1 MGSNS
6 HRSFGIL
13 DFAWRWAL
21 ALLLVFATFN
31 PTGYSYY
38 HWVAGALSAEGTGL
52 EALHYFLGVLL
63 IAGWAGFLVATQRSL
78 DTLGIV
84 ILVALVGTG
93 IWLLVDFGI
102 IHADS
107 TRAITWLSLVAVATI
122 LAVGMSWSHIWRR
135 LSGQIDVD
143 DTDD

>member
-1 MGSNS
+1 MGNRSN
-6 HRSFGIL
+6 RSFGIL
-13 DFAWRWAL
+13 DFAWRWAV

-38 HWVAGALSAEGTGL
+38 HWVAEALSAEGTGL
-52 EALHYFLGVLL
+52 AALHYFLGVVL
-63 IAGWAGFLVATQRSL
+63 IAGWAIFIVATQRSM

-84 ILVALVGTG
+84 ILVALIGTG

-107 TRAITWLSLVAVATI
+107 TRAITWLSLIALATI

>member
-1 MGSNS
+1 MGNKP

-21 ALLLVFATFN
+21 ALVLVFATFN

-52 EALHYFLGVLL
+52 EALHYFLGVVL
-63 IAGWAGFLVATQRSL
+63 IAGWATFIVATQRSL

-107 TRAITWLSLVAVATI
+107 TRAITWLALIALATI